1 MNKDHGSHRTVACKG
16 HHGGCEAIGSRWNVV
31 GIVVQRGLFS
41 SVWVWVWVCHDGFG
55 FKYCEIGFE
64 FKLCICVSCNCETT
78 SF

>member
-1 MNKDHGSHRTVACKG
+1 MNKDHGSHRTVAHKG

-41 SVWVWVWVCHDGFG
+41 SVWVWVCHDGFG